1 MKVNVLSTERLKK
14 DNYIDYLN
22 WFPYRLFEGETG
34 RIIIEVDIL
43 SGLPVISSGKIPKID
58 HFKALK
64 IYYTE
69 TVVKPISLHL
79 PHRRLKYIS
88 KKLVKQ
94 LVDKR
99 TTGLKLK
106 SKSAG
111 RHDRYDDCIMG

>member
-1 MKVNVLSTERLKK
+1 MKIN
-14 DNYIDYLN
+14 
-22 WFPYRLFEGETG
+22 
-34 RIIIEVDIL
+34 IL
-43 SGLPVISSGKIPKID
+43 SGLPIVSSGKIYEID
-58 HFKALK
+58 HFEVLK
-64 IYYTE
+64 TYYTE
-69 TVVKPISLHL
+69 MAVKSILFNL
-79 PHRRLKYIS
+79 AHRRLKYIS